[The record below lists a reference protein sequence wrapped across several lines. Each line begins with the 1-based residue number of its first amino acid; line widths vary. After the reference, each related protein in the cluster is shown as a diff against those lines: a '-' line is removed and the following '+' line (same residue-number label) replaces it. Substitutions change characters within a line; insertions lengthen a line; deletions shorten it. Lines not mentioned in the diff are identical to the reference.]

1 MNVIGYIRVS
11 SEEQVENYSLANQ
24 EEYITNFCSKNN
36 FTLLE
41 IFRDEG
47 KSAKN
52 TNRLGLQKMLEY
64 ALNKKNKVNVLAVY
78 KIDRLSRDTS
88 DFLEIKRR
96 ITLNQIS
103 LISVT
108 EPMDSSPMGEFME
121 TLVAAQAKLDNRM
134 KSQRTID
141 GMTKRLE
148 AGLPTNPPS
157 NGYKYE
163 NNTSGKNNVVRD
175 EPRFSLLQRAGKE
188 YMKGIYNFTQI
199 ANMLNS
205 WGYITKKGRSADEK
219 SVGNFLRNK
228 YYAGIIYSKTRQKE
242 FQGSFE
248 PMFSPSEWL
257 KIQQVLNGKTK
268 TAKPKL
274 RNNPD
279 FPLRNFS
286 LCCICGKKLSGAWSK
301 GRNSLY
307 AYYFCP
313 DCKKSFR
320 KKRLED
326 EFLDLLF
333 VFTPK
338 PETIEVFAKILYEKY
353 KAKVQ
358 NSVTERNTLK
368 KRIADLNATKM
379 ALVAKNLKGIYSDE
393 LFTEQSTHIKEEL
406 DDLTNQ
412 LNSLDEEILTI
423 DDLIAFSRKFLSD
436 LRTIWNIAD
445 LQTKQR
451 LQQAIFPK
459 GITYLNPGIRTEDIC
474 CLFKVIGKSDFENR
488 NMGWLMGFEPTT
500 SSSTERRSNQLSY
513 SHQELC

>member
-11 SEEQVENYSLANQ
+11 SEEQIENYSLANQ
-24 EEYITNFCSKNN
+24 KEYIEVFCKNN
-36 FTLLE
+36 KFNLLK

-52 TNRLGLQKMLEY
+52 TKRPALQEMLSY
-64 ALNKKNKVNVLAVY
+64 ALNKSNRVNVLAVY

-88 DFLEIKRR
+88 DFLEIKRK
-96 ITLNQIS
+96 IQLNHIS
-103 LISVT
+103 LISIT

-148 AGLPTNPPS
+148 AGLPTNPPG
-157 NGYKYE
+157 NGYKFE

-175 EPRFSLLQRAGKE
+175 EPRFTLLQKAGKE
-188 YMKGIYNFTQI
+188 YLKGIYNFTQI

-205 WGYITKKGRSADEK
+205 WGYRTKKGRLADEK

-242 FQGSFE
+242 YQGNYE
-248 PMFSPSEWL
+248 PMFTMAEWL
-257 KIQQVLNGKTK
+257 KIQQIISGKTK

-279 FPLRNFS
+279 FPLRGFS
-286 LCCICGKKLSGAWSK
+286 FCPTCGKKLSGAWSK

-326 EFLDLLF
+326 EFLELLF
-333 VFTPK
+333 IMTPR
-338 PETIEVFAKILYEKY
+338 PEVIEVFARTLYEKY
-353 KAKVQ
+353 KM
-358 NSVTERNTLK
+358 NSRTSLVEKNTLT
-368 KRIADLNATKM
+368 KRIADLNAKR
-379 ALVAKNLKGIYSDE
+379 AVLIDKNLNGVYSDE
-393 LFTEQSTHIKEEL
+393 LFKEMLQNIEIENIEL
-406 DDLTNQ
+406 KAQLDV
-412 LNSLDEEILTI
+412 LNSEALSIEDIIT
-423 DDLIAFSRKFLSD
+423 FSKTFLAD
-436 LRTIWNIAD
+436 IRTIWFSAD

-474 CLFKVIGKSDFENR
+474 CLFKIIGASDLENR
-488 NMGWLMGFEPTT
+488 NLG
-500 SSSTERRSNQLSY
+500 
-513 SHQELC
+513 